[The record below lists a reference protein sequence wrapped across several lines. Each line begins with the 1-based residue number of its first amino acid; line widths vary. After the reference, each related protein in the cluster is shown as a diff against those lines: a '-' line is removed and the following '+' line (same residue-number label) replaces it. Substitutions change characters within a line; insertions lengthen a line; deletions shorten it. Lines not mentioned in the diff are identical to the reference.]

1 MKSTRPLWQIGENMT
16 RANNKNDMTISEQ
29 LEAIKNRM
37 CDDYCKMPEHYLSMI
52 KDPDEANDVM
62 IHAECIH
69 CPLSEL

>member
-1 MKSTRPLWQIGENMT
+1 
-16 RANNKNDMTISEQ
+16 MTISEQ
-29 LEAIKNRM
+29 LEAIKKRM